1 MRSRPS
7 LHLEF
12 NSFPCRI
19 EISHLHS
26 CLIADTSWLTSFNL
40 CCPYFGTLGLSG
52 RRLVRISFVP
62 GFFPAITYPVCRRLP
77 ILLAMVVD
85 IRHGLTGEIAMQIET
100 KSDLSGWE
108 VMDQVA
114 AHQGLMT
121 PYQVIVNPGRAS
133 KQTSPLHILPISL
146 AADCR
151 EIQIIVRPLQYPT
164 AAQYHRLMEALY
176 RKDAGEV
183 AKFLGRGLD
192 LTLLAPPGGHTSA
205 LLTMAMLKDH
215 DIEPYT
221 SSSSG
226 FLLKYPCQNACLTF
240 LLLQA
245 KVDPNILPPKQQPT
259 TMIGLAVALKN
270 QALVQLLLDAEA
282 EVHPDEA
289 TVPPLTIAVLHQN
302 EGIVRALLTAL
313 ADPWRSAPV
322 GALLDCPWSK
332 VVRPWTEPVS
342 AMMVAAMQSPE
353 QKMVGI
359 LMNAPTCMGSW
370 EDSQPSHLA
379 MPVSMAYSEPAM
391 KLFTKVVEDYPR
403 RTGPHRPCIGPES
416 LHWRKL
422 MAGLYLPKLPPG
434 WLQSEDISAANC
446 FLLRQ
451 TD

>member
-1 MRSRPS
+1 
-7 LHLEF
+7 
-12 NSFPCRI
+12 
-19 EISHLHS
+19 
-26 CLIADTSWLTSFNL
+26 
-40 CCPYFGTLGLSG
+40 
-52 RRLVRISFVP
+52 
-62 GFFPAITYPVCRRLP
+62 
-77 ILLAMVVD
+77 
-85 IRHGLTGEIAMQIET
+85 
-100 KSDLSGWE
+100 
-108 VMDQVA
+108 
-114 AHQGLMT
+114 
-121 PYQVIVNPGRAS
+121 
-133 KQTSPLHILPISL
+133 
-146 AADCR
+146 
-151 EIQIIVRPLQYPT
+151 
-164 AAQYHRLMEALY
+164 
-176 RKDAGEV
+176 
-183 AKFLGRGLD
+183 
-192 LTLLAPPGGHTSA
+192 
-205 LLTMAMLKDH
+205 MAMLKDH

-391 KLFTKVVEDYPR
+391 KLFTKLSKITHGVLAPIDHV
-403 RTGPHRPCIGPES
+403 
-416 LHWRKL
+416 
-422 MAGLYLPKLPPG
+422 
-434 WLQSEDISAANC
+434 
-446 FLLRQ
+446 
-451 TD
+451 